1 MHANDGLDA
10 QVPGEAASG
19 PITVR
24 TLGGTSAAFG
34 LSFDRIVSVAAS
46 GTPADAAVDSA
57 NPGQAIVLEG
67 TGFDAS
73 TDVVFLLRNGAGDL
87 SERVVRPTAFDPAGT
102 QLTVTVPLEATTGAV
117 RVVGD
122 RNATSALL
130 ADRSDSVAGGLYVG
144 GGGRHDGGRAAARDG
159 VRGRA
164 QQSIPVRRHDDAGRQ
179 PVLLRCPDVF
189 GGYLHENDAV
199 NLTLDTTGVY
209 QGAVRVTTNGGTSAA
224 YSVGFTE
231 LTSMAA
237 SGTPA
242 ERASRR
248 PTRARW

>member
-1 MHANDGLDA
+1 MHSNDGLDA

-130 ADRSDSVAGGLYVG
+130 QIVPTLSLVDFTSVAA
-144 GGGRHDGGRAAARDG
+144 DGTTAG
-159 VRGRA
+159 VRLRGTGFVEGLN
-164 QQSIPVRRHDDAGRQ
+164 SKYLFGDTTMLDASPSSSG
-179 PVLLRCPDVF
+179 VDVF

-199 NLTLDTTGVY
+199 NLTVDTTGAY

-231 LTSMAA
+231 LTSVAA

-242 ERASRR
+242 SAAGRR